1 MRFLGMIGYYQCFCK
16 NVSTGVAPLAD
27 WLKARAQ
34 FECSECQEA
43 FCNVKSLFCSA
54 SVLAAPLVLQVDAI
68 HVRAGDVLMQAVD
81 RAVISFFFFL
91 KKFNHYQLNYSVVE
105 KKALDLI

>member
-1 MRFLGMIGYYQCFCK
+1 MGMIGYYQCFCK
-16 NVSTGVAPLAD
+16 NVSTVVAPLAD

-91 KKFNHYQLNYSVVE
+91 KKFNQYQLNYSVVE
-105 KKALDLI
+105 KEALDLI